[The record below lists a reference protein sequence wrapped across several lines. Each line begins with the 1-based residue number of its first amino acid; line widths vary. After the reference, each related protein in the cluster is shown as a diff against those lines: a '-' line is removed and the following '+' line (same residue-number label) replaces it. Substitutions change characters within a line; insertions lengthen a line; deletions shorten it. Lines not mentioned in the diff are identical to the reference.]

1 MKAEIKKKL
10 LAPFPREYVKPA
22 PKGKFGDYVPH
33 FRYVERLRDCLE
45 DQYDW
50 KVEAIYGNH
59 NGEQRIVGAKGTITI
74 EGLGTFEGVGDVELF
89 QLNNQSDGTNFKFAE
104 SDAFKRACMRFG
116 LGVELWSGDVTEE
129 EDMVNEAHSSN
140 TEDTPKKKEVA
151 QETGTPHSKPRIT
164 EASLKEI
171 VLTSCKDN
179 VDFAKKCY
187 KDCMNRTII
196 KTRQDDIAL
205 WEDETITTFLDLVEI
220 YITKHEDSFKDREGN
235 SKLINDGLDVGL
247 ELEEIEDKEEE
258 KEMDFDNDD
267 WKAGKEADPM
277 TDAQEGFLKS
287 LITQAIDSG
296 LDELGAQA
304 KQYLNSDKTSKV
316 TCSDMINKLKNAIDN
331 ANG

>member
-1 MKAEIKKKL
+1 
-10 LAPFPREYVKPA
+10 
-22 PKGKFGDYVPH
+22 
-33 FRYVERLRDCLE
+33 
-45 DQYDW
+45 
-50 KVEAIYGNH
+50 
-59 NGEQRIVGAKGTITI
+59 
-74 EGLGTFEGVGDVELF
+74 
-89 QLNNQSDGTNFKFAE
+89 
-104 SDAFKRACMRFG
+104 MRFG

-151 QETGTPHSKPRIT
+151 QETGTPHSRPRIT
-164 EASLKEI
+164 EAKLKEI

-196 KTRQDDIAL
+196 KTNQDDIAL
-205 WEDETITTFLDLVEI
+205 WEDETIKIFLDYVDD
-220 YITKHEDSFKDREGN
+220 YIAKHEGTFKERE
-235 SKLINDGLDVGL
+235 SNDPIVNKV
-247 ELEEIEDKEEE
+247 IEGMEVEVEVKD
-258 KEMDFDNDD
+258 MDFDNDD

-316 TCSDMINKLKNAIDN
+316 TCSDWINKLKNAIDN

>member
-10 LAPFPREYVKPA
+10 LAPFPKEYVKPA

-151 QETGTPHSKPRIT
+151 QETGTPHSKPKIT
-164 EASLKEI
+164 EATLKQM
-171 VLTSCKDN
+171 VFTSCNDN
-179 VDFAKKCY
+179 VDFSKKCY

-196 KTRQDDIAL
+196 KTNQDDIAL
-205 WEDETITTFLDLVEI
+205 WEDETIKIFLDYVDD
-220 YITKHEDSFKDREGN
+220 YISKHEETFKDRESN
-235 SKLINDGLDVGL
+235 EPIVNKIIE
-247 ELEEIEDKEEE
+247 ELGEVEVKDMADIPSGKWEQDPISEGQVKFIETLVK
-258 KEMDFDNDD
+258 
-267 WKAGKEADPM
+267 
-277 TDAQEGFLKS
+277 
-287 LITQAIDSG
+287 QAIDSG
-296 LDELGAQA
+296 LDELGAEA
-304 KQYLNSDKTSKV
+304 KQYLNSGEATKGNASA
-316 TCSDMINKLKNAIDN
+316 MIDKLKNALS
-331 ANG
+331 

>member
-151 QETGTPHSKPRIT
+151 QETGTPHSRPKIT
-164 EASLKEI
+164 EATLKQM
-171 VLTSCKDN
+171 VFTSCNDN
-179 VDFAKKCY
+179 VDFSKKCY

-196 KTRQDDIAL
+196 KTNQDDIAL
-205 WEDETITTFLDLVEI
+205 WEDETIKIFLDYVDD
-220 YITKHEDSFKDREGN
+220 YIAKHEGTFKERE
-235 SKLINDGLDVGL
+235 SNDPIVNKV
-247 ELEEIEDKEEE
+247 IEGMEVEVEVKD
-258 KEMDFDNDD
+258 MDFDNDD

-316 TCSDMINKLKNAIDN
+316 TCSDWINKLKNAIDN